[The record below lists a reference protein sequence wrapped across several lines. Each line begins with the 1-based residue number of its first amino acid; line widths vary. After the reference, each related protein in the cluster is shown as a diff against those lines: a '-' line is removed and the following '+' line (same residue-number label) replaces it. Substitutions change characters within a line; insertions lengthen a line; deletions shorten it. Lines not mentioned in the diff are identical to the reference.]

1 MRIIER
7 IGEGEPAT
15 VYVGELDDGSC
26 IEMVES
32 IQPPISRREKWVFV
46 ISTLKGCPVGC
57 PICDAGWGYR
67 GKLTR
72 AELLAQIR
80 FLISTRF
87 PDLRGETG
95 RLKIQFARMGE
106 PAFNSAVLELLET
119 LKRDIGFDA
128 VQPSISTVA
137 PCGRDLFFEKLIV
150 TKNRLY
156 RDGWFQM
163 QFSLHTT
170 SPERRRTLI
179 PVRTWSMAQ
188 MSAFGERYFEP
199 GDLKISLN
207 FAAVKGAPLDPERVA
222 EVFSPEK
229 FLVKLTPV
237 NPTRSSIDAGI
248 GGIIDPDNPDD
259 GVRLVEQFQRYGFE
273 TILSIGDLAENRI
286 GSNCGMYVSGVSERS
301 PRNEEN
307 HTPRMES
314 LRKNVPG
321 RAINEMHGE
330 E

>member
-1 MRIIER
+1 MRIVKR

-15 VYVGELDDGSC
+15 VYVGELEDGSC

-32 IQPPISRREKWVFV
+32 ISPPISRKEKWVFV

-57 PICDAGWGYR
+57 SICDAGTVYR

-72 AELLAQIR
+72 DELLAQIR

-87 PDLRGETG
+87 SGLRGETK

-106 PAFNSAVLELLET
+106 PAFNSAVLALLET
-119 LKRDIGFDA
+119 LKHDIGFDA

-137 PCGRDLFFEKLIV
+137 PFGRDLFFEKLIA
-150 TKNRLY
+150 TKNRHY
-156 RDGWFQM
+156 RYGWFQM

-188 MSAFGERYFEP
+188 MAAFGERYFEP

-222 EVFSPEK
+222 DVFSPEK
-229 FLVKLTPV
+229 FLIKLTPV

-248 GGIIDPDNPDD
+248 SGIIDPVNPDN
-259 GVRLVEQFQRYGFE
+259 GVRLVEQFQKFGFE
-273 TILSIGDLAENRI
+273 TILSIGDLAENQI
-286 GSNCGMYVSGVSERS
+286 GSNCGMYVSGCNEHSS
-301 PRNEEN
+301 RNEKISPS
-307 HTPRMES
+307 TDDAV
-314 LRKNVPG
+314 LKNGLMVT
-321 RAINEMHGE
+321 
-330 E
+330 